1 MPASLPLFASSL
13 IGTKSAQREVKI
25 ATGAH
30 RQQHECANCRIHHDS
45 LIAYTKNMMRN
56 HATVTAISPNSAH
69 RHESGFPQYGEKAM
83 ANNQNEREQ
92 GGSRGGNQGGNQN
105 ERQEGRGGNQNE
117 RQEGRGGSQNER
129 QEGQGMQ
136 NERQEGRGSQNRE
149 EGGRNQR

>member
-1 MPASLPLFASSL
+1 M
-13 IGTKSAQREVKI
+13 T
-25 ATGAH
+25 
-30 RQQHECANCRIHHDS
+30 
-45 LIAYTKNMMRN
+45 RN
-56 HATVTAISPNSAH
+56 HAAVTAISPNSAH

-92 GGSRGGNQGGNQN
+92 GGNRGGNQ
-105 ERQEGRGGNQNE
+105 GGNQNE